1 MLSTRWIRFRATK
14 DLRCQ
19 PMLLEPG
26 REDNLALAG
35 ALVDYLQGMAGQPR
49 NAVEEGL
56 EPLVKGAGRLKVARG
71 LAEVLL
77 DRCEFEQAGD
87 MDPVEV
93 REVVFSK
100 SADRFPV
107 GSLPGMTPREVIV
120 AEAAAALEADPDDLE
135 RALYADL
142 KGEQRL
148 TASPDWSAEDLLFRY
163 NAALVQAILLRAED
177 LVVTLAQPEP
187 ARVRQLLR
195 YLRFFE
201 LLHAARVT
209 EDGVVL
215 TVDGPGSVLSGVRRY
230 GLQMARFFP
239 ALLLQERFHAR
250 ATIKWPGKG
259 KRLTLVL
266 KPSKRLRSWYPDTGA
281 WTPKELTDLTAR
293 LAAAA
298 GEGWETRPAEEVEP
312 LGGQTLFVPDLVL
325 EGPRGRRLRIEV
337 LWPHRQRNLG
347 DYLDAIATHAPADVL
362 VCVVRPPKK
371 WKRKVIAYEDSTR
384 GRVMYCA
391 RSVPAARVAARAAGL
406 GTESLL

>member
-1 MLSTRWIRFRATK
+1 MLSIRWVRFRATK

-26 REDNLALAG
+26 RGDNCALAE
-35 ALVDYLQGMAGQPR
+35 ALVGYLQGMAGQSR
-49 NAVEEGL
+49 SAVEEGL

-93 REVVFSK
+93 REAVFSR

-107 GSLPGMTPREVIV
+107 GSLPGMTPRDEIV
-120 AEAAAALEADPDDLE
+120 AAAAAALGADPADLE

-163 NAALVQAILLRAED
+163 NAALVQAILLRAEN
-177 LVVTLAQPEP
+177 LVVTLPQPEP

-209 EDGVVL
+209 EEGIVL
-215 TVDGPGSVLSGVRRY
+215 TVDGPGSVLTGVRRY

-239 ALLLQERFHAR
+239 ALLLQERFHAT

-259 KRLTLVL
+259 QRLSLIIE
-266 KPSKRLRSWYPDTGA
+266 PSKRLRSWYPDTGA
-281 WTPKELTDLTAR
+281 WTPKELTDLMTR

-298 GEGWETRPAEEVEP
+298 GEGWEVRPAEEVEA

-325 EGPRGRRLRIEV
+325 TGPRGRRLRIEI
-337 LWPHRQRNLG
+337 LWPHRQRDLG
-347 DYLDAIATHAPADVL
+347 SYLDAIALHAPADVL
-362 VCVVRPPKK
+362 VCVVRPQKK
-371 WKRKVIAYEDSTR
+371 FKRKVISYEDSTG
-384 GRVMYCA
+384 GRVMFCA
-391 RSVPAARVAARAAGL
+391 RSVPASRVAALAAGL
-406 GTESLL
+406 GTRLL